1 MATIP
6 RTEAE
11 IEVASTG
18 RRVMPGGGFGNL
30 SHDIVIR
37 EGRGGRVWDMSGN
50 RYVDFLLGSGP
61 MLIGH
66 AHPDVTAAVHAQV
79 ARGTT
84 FFANNEHGIQ
94 LAAAIVD
101 AVPCA
106 EQVRFTSSGSEAT
119 HYCMR
124 VARAYTQR
132 SKIMKFE
139 GGFHGMGDWALMSM
153 APKQPGNFPQA
164 TPDSAGIPDV
174 LTGEMLIAPFND
186 AEAAAAMIASNKAD
200 LAGVIVEP
208 QQRLIPPRPG
218 FLEALRKATAAHG
231 IPLIFDEIVTGF
243 RHAYG
248 GAQEYYGVV
257 PDLCA
262 LGKAVGGG
270 FPLAALAGRADLM
283 AMFDRSLAGDDRFTP
298 QIGTL
303 SGNPVAAAAGHAT
316 LNVLRAPG
324 TYPRLFEAGR
334 RLMDGLGAAMRKA
347 GHTAQIVGEPP
358 MFEVFF
364 TDRPI
369 RNYRDVIT
377 ADMEKLKRFNRLLL
391 ERGVLKGDT
400 KFYVSTAHDDADISH
415 ALAVFADA
423 ATALG

>member
-1 MATIP
+1 MATII
-6 RTEAE
+6 RTDAE
-11 IEVASTG
+11 TEVARTG

-30 SHDIVIR
+30 SHDMVIR

-66 AHPDVTAAVHAQV
+66 AHPDVTAAVQAQI

-84 FFANNEHGIQ
+84 FFANNEQGIQ

-101 AVPCA
+101 AVSCA
-106 EQVRFTSSGSEAT
+106 EQVRYTSSGSEAT

-124 VARAYTQR
+124 LARAYTGR

-153 APKQPGNFPQA
+153 APKRPGNFPQA

-186 AEAAAAMIASNKAD
+186 AEAAAAMIAANKAD

-218 FLEALRKATAAHG
+218 FLAALRTATAAHG
-231 IPLIFDEIVTGF
+231 IPLIFDEVVTGF

-262 LGKAVGGG
+262 LGKVVGGG
-270 FPLAALAGRADLM
+270 FPLAALAGRAELM
-283 AMFDRSLAGDDRFTP
+283 AMFDRSIAGDEKFTP

-303 SGNPVAAAAGHAT
+303 SGNPVAAAAGLAT
-316 LNVLRAPG
+316 LDVLRAPG
-324 TYPRLFEAGR
+324 TYARLFENGR
-334 RLMDGLGAAMRKA
+334 RLMDGLGAAMKKA

-364 TDRPI
+364 TNRPI
-369 RNYRDVIT
+369 HNYRDVIT

-391 ERGVLKGDT
+391 ELGVLKGDT

-415 ALAVFADA
+415 ALAAFVDA
-423 ATALG
+423 AAALE

>member
-1 MATIP
+1 MASIT
-6 RTEAE
+6 RVEAE
-11 IEVASTG
+11 IEVANTG

-66 AHPDVTAAVHAQV
+66 AHPDVTAAVQAQL

-84 FFANNEHGIQ
+84 FFANNEHGIR
-94 LAAAIVD
+94 LAEAVVE

-106 EQVRFTSSGSEAT
+106 DQVRFTSSGSEAT

-124 VARAYTQR
+124 LARAFTQR

-153 APKQPGNFPQA
+153 APKHPGNFPQA
-164 TPDSAGIPDV
+164 TPDSAGIPEV

-186 AEAAAAMIASNKAD
+186 AEAATALIESHKAD

-218 FLEALRKATAAHG
+218 FLEALRRATAAHG
-231 IPLIFDEIVTGF
+231 IPLIFDEVVTGF

-270 FPLAALAGRADLM
+270 FPLAAVAGRGDLM
-283 AMFDRSLAGDDRFTP
+283 AMFDRSVAGDIRFTP

-303 SGNPVAAAAGHAT
+303 SGNPVAAAAGLAT
-316 LNVLRAPG
+316 LNVLRTPG
-324 TYPRLFEAGR
+324 TYPRLFETGR
-334 RLMDGLGAAMRKA
+334 RLMEGLGAAMRKA

-364 TDRPI
+364 TERPI
-369 RNYRDVIT
+369 HNYRDVIT

-400 KFYVSTAHDDADISH
+400 KFYVSTAHDEADVAQTLDA
-415 ALAVFADA
+415 FADA
-423 ATALG
+423 AIALR